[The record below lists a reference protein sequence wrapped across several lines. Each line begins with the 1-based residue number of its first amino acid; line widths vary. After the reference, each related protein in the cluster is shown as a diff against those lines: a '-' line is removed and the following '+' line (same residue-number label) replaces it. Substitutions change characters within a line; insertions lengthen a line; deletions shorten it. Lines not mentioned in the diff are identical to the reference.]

1 MEVSIDIMHLL
12 VMGADNALGR
22 AVAEHFATE
31 HDVCRATW
39 AGENEESHS
48 AAGGSSTRV
57 DHSNR
62 RDVEKLVDGVDAILY
77 LVECGSKHG
86 DESEEWAIK
95 RATLAPYRLLQAA
108 RQAGVTRVVLGSTL
122 GLFDAYPEAYLI
134 DEQWAP
140 RPQPE
145 ASALS
150 PYLCEQTCR
159 EFAHEGTMAVIAL
172 RFDPSEIE
180 QDIEIALSAI
190 GKALLLRA
198 TVPGYSWQVFHIA
211 ESDRYLTRQAR
222 LRLGWTGRDREGG

>member
-1 MEVSIDIMHLL
+1 MHLL

-31 HDVCRATW
+31 HDVRPATW
-39 AGENEESHS
+39 AGETKQVHA
-48 AAGGSSTRV
+48 AAGMSSADFTSP
-57 DHSNR
+57 HEI
-62 RDVEKLVDGVDAILY
+62 EKLVEGVDAILY
-77 LVECGSKHG
+77 LVECGSKPR
-86 DESEEWAIK
+86 DDSEEWLIK

-108 RQAGVTRVVLGSTL
+108 RQAGVARVVLGSTL

-159 EFAHEGTMAVIAL
+159 EFAREGTMEVIAL

-190 GKALLLRA
+190 GKALVLPV
-198 TVPGYSWQVFHIA
+198 TVPGYRWQVFHIA
-211 ESDRYLTRQAR
+211 ESDRYVTRQAR